1 MQVLKA
7 GEHKLLLLELDT
19 EFIEN
24 IARQAG
30 FEFKME
36 DQQRRVLLELN
47 AAGRQ
52 APLLL
57 FDAADPANV
66 GWFSRCQFYVDG
78 LTGNVLQTPIEV
90 ANQRDRGGR
99 ALPHSLRLQ
108 INKELPATFRLPNKT
123 PVTEQMVYHVLYNF
137 LNALLNTGVG
147 VCGGPVVK
155 PLAGRTEP
163 PVSRN

>member
-52 APLLL
+52 APLL
-57 FDAADPANV
+57 A
-66 GWFSRCQFYVDG
+66 SK
-78 LTGNVLQTPIEV
+78 
-90 ANQRDRGGR
+90 
-99 ALPHSLRLQ
+99 HSD
-108 INKELPATFRLPNKT
+108 
-123 PVTEQMVYHVLYNF
+123 
-137 LNALLNTGVG
+137 
-147 VCGGPVVK
+147 
-155 PLAGRTEP
+155 
-163 PVSRN
+163 